1 MDDSIKN
8 TSRKSGASTLGF
20 YHLVL
25 WIFVG
30 SMLALCGITV
40 FAVAN
45 DSLNTMITVS
55 GMIYMI
61 LSVGFLS
68 VMAWAFISGH
78 LGGARDIE
86 KPKMQIFQL
95 EDGIDLHTPTPVKVE
110 RTIK

>member
-1 MDDSIKN
+1 MNDTAPNGNGKS
-8 TSRKSGASTLGF
+8 SRTTVGF

-25 WIFVG
+25 WIFIG
-30 SMLALCGITV
+30 SMVALCGITV

-95 EDGIDLHTPTPVKVE
+95 EDGMDLPTPAPVKVE
-110 RTIK
+110 RVVK